1 MLRTPFG
8 AFISISLYTASMT
21 LTAAQ
26 EFPAPV
32 GHRQPTASTVPSDDS
47 VRGLGPSDSSPHAN
61 PKLLKPGITS

>member
-26 EFPAPV
+26 EFLHQSAIVSRPPLLSQAT
-32 GHRQPTASTVPSDDS
+32 TACAAWG
-47 VRGLGPSDSSPHAN
+47 RAMSSPHAN